1 MNILKKWSI
10 TLLITTAAL
19 ASTSVL
25 FGEGFLIVE
34 QAQAA
39 SQITGGGRIIP
50 GASLDC
56 PSRTAFI
63 ADSRVALDFQAT
75 NNSNGQIQGNWV
87 IFSNQTQS
95 HLKEGY
101 FNRGIMN
108 DVSSYYLKGEVT
120 SDLFCDYPYTIVI
133 TGECGFDRMIEM
145 IDGQGRLGAFRGNVI
160 CR

>member
-19 ASTSVL
+19 ASTPVL
-25 FGEGFLIVE
+25 FGGELVIVE

-39 SQITGGGRIIP
+39 SQVTGGGRIIP

-63 ADSRVALDFQAT
+63 GDDRIALDFQAT
-75 NNSNGQIQGNWV
+75 NNSNVIQGNWT
-87 IFSNQTQS
+87 IFNNQTQS
-95 HLKEGY
+95 LLKEGY
-101 FNRGIMN
+101 FNRGFM

-133 TGECGFDRMIEM
+133 TGPCGFDRMIEM
-145 IDGQGRLGAFRGNVI
+145 IDGQGRLGVFRGNVN